1 MVKNTK
7 GGSGHKS
14 MARKSVITPSKQ
26 SAKTR
31 IAMEEGEIY
40 AQVTKMLG
48 GGKCHVLC
56 QDGET
61 RLCVIRG
68 KFRGRGKRDNIL
80 SNGKWILVGSRGF
93 ESEKTGKMEN
103 CDLLEIYSD
112 HDKEKLKT
120 HVDSVD
126 WKQFILN
133 DCTNSYTDYKTESD
147 ILFTDE
153 REDEYEKLTSS
164 STRENMIKMG
174 KIDEEDDEEEE
185 IDIDDI

>member
-26 SAKTR
+26 SVKTR
-31 IAMEEGEIY
+31 LAMEEGEIY

-48 GGKCHVLC
+48 DGKCHVLC
-56 QDGET
+56 QDGKT

-68 KFRGRGKRDNIL
+68 KFRKRGKRDNPL
-80 SNGKWILVGSRGF
+80 SNGKWILVGERSF
-93 ESEKTGKMEN
+93 ESEKTGKLEN

-112 HDKEKLKT
+112 QDKEKLKT

-133 DCTNSYTDYKTESD
+133 DCAYSQTDYKTESE
-147 ILFTDE
+147 LEFTDE
-153 REDEYEKLTSS
+153 HEDEYEKLTAS

-174 KIDEEDDEEEE
+174 KIDEEDEEDEE
-185 IDIDDI
+185 IDINDI